1 MCEDSENQKTLKTS
15 LYIAIIYTFQ
25 KHSSDH
31 VGSRSRSSGKNS
43 EAGVD
48 MCAVTSGTFQNL
60 AGSSRWSSYDSG
72 HFSISETKFS

>member
-31 VGSRSRSSGKNS
+31 VGSLLVALQRLI
-43 EAGVD
+43 
-48 MCAVTSGTFQNL
+48 TFYLQNMLNVL
-60 AGSSRWSSYDSG
+60 ASY
-72 HFSISETKFS
+72 FVNFIF